1 MFEKAKSL
9 KKRLKLFLWGDS
21 GVGKTTLALQF
32 PKPVV
37 LDLEGGAD
45 QYGDDFA
52 FDVLRTVD
60 ADEIMQAVQWLGS
73 HETQYS
79 TVIIDPITIYWDAL
93 QRKWSD
99 IFLERHKDKKGW
111 KHEFYDFQPRDW
123 MTLKSEHKAFLRR
136 LVALDMN
143 VVVTARQ
150 KVQYEEGS
158 LMRVSGTTFDGEKNL
173 PYLFDT
179 VVQMYRDQKGRRMG
193 SVLKDRTN
201 TLPDGEFEIKYTVFE
216 ALFGKEC
223 LERKAEPNMIGE
235 KQLSQIFDFWT
246 LVPDEDKT
254 KTFKLY
260 GIEALEDLNRE
271 QAKEILAGLK
281 KKYGGAFAEK
291 SKAITG

>member
-1 MFEKAKSL
+1 
-9 KKRLKLFLWGDS
+9 
-21 GVGKTTLALQF
+21 
-32 PKPVV
+32 
-37 LDLEGGAD
+37 
-45 QYGDDFA
+45 
-52 FDVLRTVD
+52 
-60 ADEIMQAVQWLGS
+60 
-73 HETQYS
+73 
-79 TVIIDPITIYWDAL
+79 
-93 QRKWSD
+93 
-99 IFLERHKDKKGW
+99 
-111 KHEFYDFQPRDW
+111 
-123 MTLKSEHKAFLRR
+123 
-136 LVALDMN
+136 
-143 VVVTARQ
+143 VVTARQ